1 MRGLWL
7 ALIATPVLAAQV
19 PQPGAADPR
28 IRTVLYSPRE
38 VVTVTGQIGYQIVI
52 GFGPGERIENVAL
65 GDALAWTVTPN
76 KKADLLFI
84 KPVAPQPSTNMAVVT
99 NLRRYNFELI
109 ATRAAKRRQQIYD
122 IRFTYPPEPV
132 VAVPVAAPPPPP
144 EFNFAYSYAGS
155 RANVP
160 AKVFDDGHETY
171 FEWAAGAEAPAVFV
185 VGPDG
190 KEALTNQAQRG
201 KYMVVDRV
209 AAAFVLRNGAAVTQV
224 YNDALKPAPV
234 AEGGPRARDEEP
246 KKKRGLFARKAAR

>member
-1 MRGLWL
+1 MRALLL
-7 ALIATPVLAAQV
+7 ALLAAPAIAAQV
-19 PQPGAADPR
+19 PQPGVADPR
-28 IRTVLYSPRE
+28 IRSVLYSPRE

-84 KPVAPQPSTNMAVVT
+84 KPVTPQPSTNMAVIT

-109 ATRAAKRRQQIYD
+109 ATRASTRRQQIYD

-132 VAVPVAAPPPPP
+132 VATPAPPPLPPP

-171 FEWAAGAEAPAVFV
+171 FQWADGAEAPAVFV
-185 VGPDG
+185 IGPDG

-201 KYMVVDRV
+201 RYMVVDRV

-224 YNDALKPAPV
+224 YNDAQKSAPLTD
-234 AEGGPRARDEEP
+234 GGPRPREAEP
-246 KKKRGLFARKAAR
+246 KKKHGRFARGGG